1 LAPTDSPAVVVLGGI
16 KVDLVT
22 ITSGRVDQVIAE
34 L

>member
-1 LAPTDSPAVVVLGGI
+1 VVVLGGI